1 MKMYRY
7 EYSEF
12 RNEIKITDFEVEE
25 KKAVYISKNRCRIHK
40 DDLDY
45 LINNDNLMFS
55 LSNDKKEHF
64 KELLIEK
71 YENRLENLN
80 NSIIFYKDLI
90 KNVARL

>member
-12 RNEIKITDFEVEE
+12 RNEIKITEFEVEE
-25 KKAVYISKNRCRIHK
+25 KKAVYISEDGRRIRK
-40 DDLDY
+40 DDVDTLFDFDFMY
-45 LINNDNLMFS
+45 S

-64 KELLIEK
+64 KKLIIEK

-80 NSIIFYKDLI
+80 NSIIRYKDLI